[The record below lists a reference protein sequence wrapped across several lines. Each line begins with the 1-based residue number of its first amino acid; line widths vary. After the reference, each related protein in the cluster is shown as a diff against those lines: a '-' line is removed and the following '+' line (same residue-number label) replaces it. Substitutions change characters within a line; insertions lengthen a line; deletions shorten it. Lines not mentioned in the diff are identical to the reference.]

1 MNYLTESNGPPPAAD
16 GLGAYPHQ
24 AATALAPT
32 DPSGLRQLDGGVP
45 EQHGAPRA
53 LDGRRPA
60 QRDTVSVVIP
70 ALNEEPNIAWVL
82 ERLPAFVD
90 EIVLV
95 DGHSVDRTVAV
106 ARAIRRDVVV
116 VTQNGGGKGAAL
128 RAGFAAA
135 RGDIIVMIDADGS
148 MNPAEIDQFVTPL
161 LNGYDLVKGS
171 RFLDHGGSLDFT
183 VLRRVGNQAL
193 TRLTNS
199 LFLIRF
205 SDLCYGF
212 CSFRKECLPA
222 LALTAHGFDIETE
235 LVVHAVKANL
245 RIAEVPSIELRRRCG
260 QSNLRTFHDGQ
271 LVLRAL
277 VRERM
282 AKRPRPVVDPID
294 QRALYHW
301 RPLVTDVLGQD
312 HRDRSLGNGALP

>member
-1 MNYLTESNGPPPAAD
+1 VNPPATEGNGSPPAAD
-16 GLGAYPHQ
+16 SLGALPHQ

-32 DPSGLRQLDGGVP
+32 DPSRLQPLGGQVP
-45 EQHGAPRA
+45 EQNGAPRL

-60 QRDTVSVVIP
+60 RRDTVSVVIP

-82 ERLPAFVD
+82 ERLPPFVD
-90 EIVLV
+90 EVVLV

-106 ARAIRRDVVV
+106 ARAVRRDVVV
-116 VTQNGGGKGAAL
+116 VTQNAGGKGAAL

-135 RGDIIVMIDADGS
+135 NGDIIVMIDADGS

-171 RFLDHGGSLDFT
+171 RFLTHGGSLDFT
-183 VLRRVGNQAL
+183 VLRRLGNQAL

-212 CSFRKECLPA
+212 CSFRRECLPA
-222 LALTAHGFDIETE
+222 LALTSHGFDIETE
-235 LVVHAVKANL
+235 LVVHAVKAGL

-277 VRERM
+277 FRERL
-282 AKRPRPVVDPID
+282 ARRPRPIVDPID
-294 QRALYHW
+294 QRALYDW
-301 RPLVTDVLGQD
+301 RPLLTDVLGGSPHD
-312 HRDRSLGNGALP
+312 GSLGALP

>member
-1 MNYLTESNGPPPAAD
+1 MNPPTDTIGSPPAG
-16 GLGAYPHQ
+16 GLDALPQ
-24 AATALAPT
+24 LTTTALSPA
-32 DPSGLRQLDGGVP
+32 DPSGLQPLGGHVP
-45 EQHGAPRA
+45 EQNGAPHV

-60 QRDTVSVVIP
+60 RRDTVSVVIP

-82 ERLPAFVD
+82 ERLPTFVD
-90 EIVLV
+90 EVVLV
-95 DGHSVDRTVAV
+95 DGHSVDRTVSV
-106 ARAIRRDVVV
+106 ARAVRRDVVV

-135 RGDIIVMIDADGS
+135 SGDIIVMIDADGS

-171 RFLDHGGSLDFT
+171 RFLTHGGSLDFT
-183 VLRRVGNQAL
+183 LLRRVGNQAL

-212 CSFRKECLPA
+212 CSFRRECLPA
-222 LALTAHGFDIETE
+222 LALTAHGFEIETE

-245 RIAEVPSIELRRRCG
+245 RIAEVPSVELRRRCG
-260 QSNLRTFHDGQ
+260 RSNLRTFHDGQ

-277 VRERM
+277 VRERV
-282 AKRPRPVVDPID
+282 ARRPRPVVDPID
-294 QRALYHW
+294 QQALYHW
-301 RPLVTDVLGQD
+301 RPLVTDVLGSSPHD
-312 HRDRSLGNGALP
+312 GSLGSGALP